1 MIAVQERVARQEIF
15 QSIRLSI
22 QELHAD
28 KVILEDAN
36 GAPFLFKSK
45 DAQVWVRIFYRA
57 MRDFSK
63 EELQQEIKKLW
74 VLMPSDA
81 VLYLF
86 YPELDRRQILEMNG
100 FSDRLS
106 FFEYAG
112 LGGAEKEKAGV
123 RICKWIPSA
132 AYAFAPF
139 PKEEGHPRLHGFTKS
154 FLQNARL
161 TPQEIADLADLS
173 RVLRKI

>member
-1 MIAVQERVARQEIF
+1 MIATQERTVRHEIF

-28 KVILEDAN
+28 KVILEDVN
-36 GAPFLFKSK
+36 GTPFLFKSK
-45 DAQVWVRIFYRA
+45 DAQVWVRIFYRS
-57 MRDFSK
+57 MRDFSL

-74 VLMPSDA
+74 MLMPNDA

-86 YPELDRRQILEMNG
+86 YPELDRRQILKMNG

-112 LGGAEKEKAGV
+112 FCGPEREKMGV
-123 RICKWIPSA
+123 RICKWIPA
-132 AYAFAPF
+132 AAHILGPLEAGEKRAHVPAPMI
-139 PKEEGHPRLHGFTKS
+139 S
-154 FLQNARL
+154 FLRNARL
-161 TPQEIADLADLS
+161 TSQEIAGLAELS
-173 RVLRKI
+173 LALQRA